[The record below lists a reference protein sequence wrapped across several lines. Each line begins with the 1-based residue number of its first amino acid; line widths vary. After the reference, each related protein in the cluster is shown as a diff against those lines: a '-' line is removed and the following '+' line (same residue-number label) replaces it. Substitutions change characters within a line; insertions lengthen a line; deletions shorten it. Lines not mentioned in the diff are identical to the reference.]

1 MLFNFECCY
10 CKNYKRCNIT
20 ADKIVVGLAGMPG
33 SGKSLV
39 VAVARLDGYAVVVM
53 GDVVREETEKRGLEL
68 NPKNI
73 GTVMLELRRNGG
85 ASVVADKCVP
95 KIERKRSGKVI
106 VDGIRS
112 LSEVDAFRKH
122 FPRFS
127 LIAVHASAEVR
138 FNRLYRRRRSDDPD
152 GWEVFNER
160 DMRELGVG
168 LGNAIIMAEHIIV
181 NEGNRDAAKARAKK
195 VLWRIERQWK
205 R

>member
-1 MLFNFECCY
+1 MNAAIVRII
-10 CKNYKRCNIT
+10 KGCNIT

-168 LGNAIIMAEHIIV
+168 LGNAIAMAEYVIV